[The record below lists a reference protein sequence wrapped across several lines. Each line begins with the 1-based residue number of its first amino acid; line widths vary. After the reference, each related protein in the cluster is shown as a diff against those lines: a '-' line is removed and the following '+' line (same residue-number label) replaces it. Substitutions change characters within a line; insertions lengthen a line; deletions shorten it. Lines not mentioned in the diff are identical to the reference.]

1 MIFKTWSKPTRPEI
15 WAKYASTRSILLVI
29 ALAGNVISAYS
40 EFMAMDTIAMGI
52 TAVLL
57 LEGGIWFFGALF
69 FDNLFAFAKMKDVSS
84 AIFGIVGGLACAGIF
99 YMSLNLSL
107 VGKDK
112 IVAQSTAPAVLCVTD
127 SSKYNLLLKKGLSQL
142 QADSLQIVAKIGQK
156 KEAER
161 QNLLKAQ
168 AAAGAAKQKVM
179 SFGDYSY
186 AKYAN
191 AIKSSDSRAA
201 SASSSLTSLNAKYES
216 LLNSELASAKAGHN
230 QAIVEANAALIAA
243 MDSSATVSGKTMA
256 DWNANLA
263 AKQYFTAL
271 LVKAGIVFS
280 LFFLFFNGLGRHLSG
295 SYPIYKSPFDGV
307 LSPFERIKY
316 GIWLHW
322 RSLWD
327 KLADRVTPT
336 DAIQVVS
343 KQFQFELPSNFDP
356 VKVSMAG
363 LGVSNHM
370 PAPMPAS
377 LSPTLPNQKPKN
389 EFSMQKTKIQPAKIE
404 QKAVVQSFTL
414 EPEPVQEPVKPVAV
428 APIANPNTEAAKTP
442 RNFDWAEIQVEGKE
456 VNETSAAN
464 VRERVV
470 GFDYTKTR
478 TNILNTYKKMRESA
492 VGGKKKVAKFE
503 AVASERFEKLVNWVQ
518 DLVYQGYMIEIV
530 NGEVVIDAA
539 TEPSLKNQIVTFR
552 DAEWIAQFGESASIY
567 ELQRKL
573 KDFNSVRIIPAA
585 NADKF
590 PISIEYADWSRVGDV
605 SEIE

>member
-15 WAKYASTRSILLVI
+15 WAKYASTRSILLVL
-29 ALAGNVISAYS
+29 ALAGNAISAYS
-40 EFMAMDTIAMGI
+40 EFVAMDTIAMGI
-52 TAVLL
+52 TAVVL

-69 FDNLFAFAKMKDVSS
+69 FDNLFAFAKMKDISS

-112 IVAQSTAPAVLCVTD
+112 IVAQSTAPAVLSVTD
-127 SSKYNLLLKKGLSQL
+127 SSKYKLLLHKGLSQF
-142 QADSLQIVAKIGQK
+142 QADSLQIVAKIGQQ

-161 QNLLKAQ
+161 QNLMQAQ
-168 AAAGAAKQKVM
+168 AAASAAKQKVM
-179 SFGDYSY
+179 SYGDYSY

-191 AIKSSDSRAA
+191 AIKASDSRAA
-201 SASSSLTSLNAKYES
+201 SASSSLTSLNAKYNS

-230 QAIVEANAALIAA
+230 QAIVAANTALIAA
-243 MDSSATVSGKTMA
+243 TDSSAAVSGKTMA
-256 DWNANLA
+256 DWNKNLA

-271 LVKAGIVFS
+271 LVKAGIIFS

-295 SYPIYKSPFDGV
+295 SYPVYKSPFDGV

-327 KLADRVTPT
+327 KLADKVTPN

-343 KQFQFELPSNFDP
+343 KQFQFELPTNFDP
-356 VKVSMAG
+356 VRVSMAG
-363 LGVSNHM
+363 LGVSNHI
-370 PAPMPAS
+370 PAPIPTS
-377 LSPTLPNQKPKN
+377 PSPTLAPQKTELP
-389 EFSMQKTKIQPAKIE
+389 EFSMQKSKIQPAKIE
-404 QKAVVQSFTL
+404 QKSVTQTFTL
-414 EPEPVQEPVKPVAV
+414 EPEPEQKATPT
-428 APIANPNTEAAKTP
+428 APIINPNTEAAQTP
-442 RNFDWAEIQVEGKE
+442 RNFGWAEIEVEGKE

-464 VRERVV
+464 IRERVV

-478 TNILNTYKKMRESA
+478 TNLLNTYKKMRESA
-492 VGGKKKVAKFE
+492 VGGKKKVTKYE

-518 DLVYQGYMIEIV
+518 DLVYQGYMVEIIE
-530 NGEVVIDAA
+530 GEVVVDAA
-539 TEPSLKNQIVTFR
+539 TEPSLKNQIVKFR
-552 DAEWIAQFGESASIY
+552 TAEWRAQFGESASIY
-567 ELQRKL
+567 ELQRKMSN
-573 KDFNSVRIIPAA
+573 FNNVRIIPAA

-590 PISIEYADWSRVGDV
+590 PISIEYADWNRVGDIV
-605 SEIE
+605 EIE

>member
-15 WAKYASTRSILLVI
+15 WAKYASTRSILLVL
-29 ALAGNVISAYS
+29 ALAGNAISAYS

-52 TAVLL
+52 TAVVL

-69 FDNLFAFAKMKDVSS
+69 FDNLFAFAKMKDISS

-112 IVAQSTAPAVLCVTD
+112 IVAQSTAPAVLSVTD
-127 SSKYNLLLKKGLSQL
+127 SSKYNLLLNKGLSQF
-142 QADSLQIVAKIGQK
+142 QADSLRIVAEIGQK

-161 QNLLKAQ
+161 QNLLQMQ

-179 SFGDYSY
+179 SYGDYSY

-191 AIKSSDSRAA
+191 AIKASDSRAA
-201 SASSSLTSLNAKYES
+201 SASSSLASLNAKYNA

-230 QAIVEANAALIAA
+230 QAIVAANAALIAA
-243 MDSSATVSGKTMA
+243 TDSSAAVSGKTMA
-256 DWNANLA
+256 DWQKNLA

-271 LVKAGIVFS
+271 LVKAGIIFS
-280 LFFLFFNGLGRHLSG
+280 LFFLFFNGLGRYLAG
-295 SYPIYKSPFDGV
+295 SYPVYKSPFDGV

-327 KLADRVTPT
+327 KLADRVTPN

-356 VKVSMAG
+356 VRVSMAG
-363 LGVSNHM
+363 LGVSNHI
-370 PAPMPAS
+370 PAPMSAS
-377 LSPTLPNQKPKN
+377 PSPTLAPQNA
-389 EFSMQKTKIQPAKIE
+389 EFSIQKTKIKPAKI
-404 QKAVVQSFTL
+404 QNTVTQSFTL
-414 EPEPVQEPVKPVAV
+414 EHEPEQKT
-428 APIANPNTEAAKTP
+428 APIAKPNTEAAQTP
-442 RNFDWAEIQVEGKE
+442 RNFDWAEIEVEGKE

-464 VRERVV
+464 IRERVV

-478 TNILNTYKKMRESA
+478 TNLLNTYKKMRESA
-492 VGGKKKVAKFE
+492 VGGKKKVTKYE
-503 AVASERFEKLVNWVQ
+503 EVASERFEKLVNWVQ
-518 DLVYQGYMIEIV
+518 DLVYQGYMIEIIE
-530 NGEVVIDAA
+530 GEVVIDAA
-539 TEPSLKNQIVTFR
+539 TEPSLKNQIVKFR
-552 DAEWIAQFGESASIY
+552 TAEWRTQFGESASIY
-567 ELQRKL
+567 ELQRKMSN
-573 KDFNSVRIIPAA
+573 FNSVRVIPAA

-590 PISIEYADWSRVGDV
+590 PISIEYADWTRAGDIL
-605 SEIE
+605 EIE